1 MPDPNHEPGLL
12 LTEPPESA
20 PILPP
25 QTSGYTV
32 DITDV
37 DQSITSHIGM
47 FYTIEEA
54 IAAADG
60 YILDDSQ
67 IIRVCPVSYFRV
79 A

>member
-1 MPDPNHEPGLL
+1 M
-12 LTEPPESA
+12 TEPLIDEPVQSDPFLA
-20 PILPP
+20 KV

-37 DQSITSHIGM
+37 DQAITTHIGI

-54 IAAADG
+54 TAAADFYVLG
-60 YILDDSQ
+60 PDQ